1 MAATSPRATNIFKG
15 ILFMLGATVAF
26 PLLNATAKY
35 LSQDYPTAEVIW
47 ARNLG
52 HLIFVAALFM
62 PRRGVRLFATQHLP
76 FQLSRSFLLLGSTTL
91 FFTALPFV
99 PLTEM
104 SAVSFTGPL
113 MVAGLSV
120 PILHERV
127 GPGRWLAIATGF
139 LGALIVIRPGGDIA
153 HWASL
158 LVLGSAL
165 CYAGYQVLTRIV
177 GAADTAETSVSYSAL
192 VGTVVMCAVVPFFW
206 KPPQDP
212 GALALFCALGLFGGL
227 GHYCVARAYQWGPAS
242 VLAPFNY
249 AQLIGAVTLGY
260 LIFGDVPG
268 LWTWLG
274 SALIAAS
281 GLYVACSGREPRPAR
296 SLPGV

>member
-1 MAATSPRATNIFKG
+1 
-15 ILFMLGATVAF
+15 MLGATVAF
-26 PLLNATAKY
+26 PFLNATAKY

-62 PRRGVRLFATQHLP
+62 PRRGARLFATRNLP

-127 GPGRWLAIATGF
+127 GPGRWLAIAAGF
-139 LGALIVIRPGGDIA
+139 LGALIVIRPGGDVA
-153 HWASL
+153 HWASA

-177 GAADTAETSVSYSAL
+177 GATDSAETSVSYSAL
-192 VGTVVMCAVVPFFW
+192 VGTLVMCAVVPFFW
-206 KPPQDP
+206 KLPQDP
-212 GALALFCALGLFGGL
+212 RALVLFCAMGLFGGL

-249 AQLIGAVTLGY
+249 MQLIGAVTLGY
-260 LIFGDVPG
+260 LVFGDVPG

-281 GLYVACSGREPRPAR
+281 GMYVAYSGREPRPAR
-296 SLPGV
+296 PLPGV